1 MYSRL
6 LTSSPP
12 LFLPPNFIHSL
23 PQPAARQLTLTR
35 TLATTR
41 YATSHEWVKL
51 DGDVA
56 TVGITGFAA
65 KALGDVVYVDLPE
78 VGASFAKG

>member
-1 MYSRL
+1 
-6 LTSSPP
+6 
-12 LFLPPNFIHSL
+12 
-23 PQPAARQLTLTR
+23 LTR